1 MMMMSQAA
9 ARNPIN
15 VVIVED
21 DNVTRKVLSAAIQS
35 EPALQLVGSFDSV
48 APALEWLESTPV
60 DLLLT
65 DLALPDGS
73 GIEIIRACVG
83 HWPQCGI
90 MVITMSSDED
100 SVLACIEAGA
110 AGYLLKEAGRVDI
123 VRALMDLHSGGSP
136 ISPIIAR
143 KVLCRM
149 RDAMPP
155 SNQLA
160 ADDGEPALEKQRDR
174 KATHDVPPHPDADAN
189 LGVTKGLNTRGRC
202 ADARDDEQQHR
213 DRKGCEQRLRKAH
226 GWHFRASGEVMSAP
240 AKIVASPIAIRPSR
254 RCSSF
259 RTISSCARC
268 GASPSRTH
276 QRG

>member
-21 DNVTRKVLSAAIQS
+21 DTVTRKVLSAAIQS
-35 EPALQLVGSFDSV
+35 EPALQLVGAFDSV

-73 GIEIIRACVG
+73 GIEVIRACVG
-83 HWPQCGI
+83 YWPQCGI

-110 AGYLLKEAGRVDI
+110 AGYVLKEAGRVDI

-149 RDAMPP
+149 RDAMP

-160 ADDGEPALEKQRDR
+160 ADDGEPVVLTRREDTILNFIARGDSYS
-174 KATHDVPPHPDADAN
+174 DVAKT
-189 LGVTKGLNTRGRC
+189 LGVSVATIQTHAKNIYAKLSVHSRGEAVFEAQRRGLVQMGTLK
-202 ADARDDEQQHR
+202 AR
-213 DRKGCEQRLRKAH
+213 A
-226 GWHFRASGEVMSAP
+226 
-240 AKIVASPIAIRPSR
+240 
-254 RCSSF
+254 
-259 RTISSCARC
+259 
-268 GASPSRTH
+268 
-276 QRG
+276 